1 MSTVKTAHQ
10 NRMFYA
16 SWFFFLQQ
24 AIKAGLEI
32 NADAYREWGT
42 EKELKSI
49 SFYRWWSTRGEKI
62 ATRHSE
68 TLAKV
73 VDVDSS
79 GVTIHFP
86 FSLNSRQVKAAASAL
101 VTKSRASVSVRVR
114 AQTKGFDYKQFK
126 LFEKVL
132 ELELD
137 MKNDGLTY
145 AKKAAILSDLFKQR
159 SEVNKKTLGTYRQRA
174 TDFETLWKRDGKTV
188 DRKTME
194 MYRRRAASLAEFIR
208 QRDSEWG
215 ATEHSELVG
224 ADSAMAKKM
233 WRWGTQ
239 AKMLMLNAAE
249 GQFVGDGW
257 YGRRLGEQLKTR
269 ERKFRRKVVAA
280 KRNAGGNNA
289 VQQFRRKL

>member
-24 AIKAGLEI
+24 AIKAGIEV
-32 NADAYREWGT
+32 NSDAYREWGT
-42 EKELKSI
+42 LKELRSI
-49 SFYRWWSTRGEKI
+49 TFYRWWSTRGEQI
-62 ATRHSE
+62 ARRHTE

-73 VDVDSS
+73 LDVNSS

-101 VTKSRASVSVRVR
+101 VTKSRESAQVKVR

-137 MKNDGLTY
+137 MKSDGLTY
-145 AKKAAILSDLFKQR
+145 AKKAALLSDLFKKR
-159 SEVNKKTLGTYRQRA
+159 SEVNKKALGTYRQRA
-174 TDFETLWKRDGKTV
+174 TDFETLWKRDGKAI

-194 MYRRRAASLAEFIR
+194 MYRRRAASLSEFIR
-208 QRDSEWG
+208 QRESEWG
-215 ATEHSELVG
+215 TTEQNELVG
-224 ADSAMAKKM
+224 ADSAMVKKM
-233 WRWGTQ
+233 WRWGAQ

-249 GQFVGDGW
+249 GQFVGEGW
-257 YGRRLGEQLKTR
+257 YGERIGEQLKVK
-269 ERKFRRKVVAA
+269 EGKFSKKAA
-280 KRNAGGNNA
+280 SVKRNAGGNNA